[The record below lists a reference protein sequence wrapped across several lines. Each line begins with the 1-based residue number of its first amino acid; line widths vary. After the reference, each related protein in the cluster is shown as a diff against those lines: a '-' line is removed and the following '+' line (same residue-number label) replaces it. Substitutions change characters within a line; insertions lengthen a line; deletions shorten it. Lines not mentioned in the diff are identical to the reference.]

1 MSRMPINNYERYHAH
16 IYFDEHTSEI
26 AKQLRT
32 AIDQRFDLPIGR
44 FHERPVGPHPL
55 WSCQVAFN
63 SEDFDQFIPWLEENR
78 QGLTV
83 FVHALTG
90 DDLSDHTDHAYWL
103 GEAVALKLAI
113 FKKN

>member
-16 IYFDEHTSEI
+16 IYFDEDTSEI
-26 AKQLRT
+26 AKQLCT
-32 AIDQRFDLPIGR
+32 VIDQHFDLAIGR

-55 WSCQVAFN
+55 WSCQVSFN
-63 SEDFDQFIPWLEENR
+63 SKDFGQFIPWLDENR
-78 QGLTV
+78 QNLTV

-103 GEAVALKLAI
+103 GEAVELKLAI